1 MAAIDPWFIAL
12 NLAEALSI
20 GVCVLSIA
28 RSVQN
33 VLCAAQAEEWR
44 CRLEEFEKCRAAACD
59 HGCPA
64 NIVDVRGDL
73 PVGDETYTYTAQPS
87 PDSSDGDTSVEVDTD
102 ESD

>member
-1 MAAIDPWFIAL
+1 MAAIDPWYIAL

-28 RSVQN
+28 RSVQT
-33 VLCAAQAEEWR
+33 VLRAANLDELR
-44 CRLEEFEKCRAAACD
+44 CRLEEFQNDSVAGDA
-59 HGCPA
+59 
-64 NIVDVRGDL
+64 DVRADL

-87 PDSSDGDTSVEVDTD
+87 PDSSEADTSLEVDTD